1 MSMIKLV
8 IFDVDGTLVD
18 SESIY
23 VKAALKNLEVNH
35 YNIPMSAIMGI
46 IGQNKA
52 AGQRL
57 IESTQ
62 DDSFNYDEY
71 LKDFRKIRDELLEK
85 EPYKLKKG
93 AINILNYCKEH
104 DIKMA
109 IATSTARD
117 KQTKVLTQL
126 GIIDYFDYMVFGDEI
141 KNSKPAPDI
150 YLKVYEHYKN
160 LDKDEMI
167 IYEDSNN
174 GILSGYNAGIK
185 VVYIKDIVD
194 VKEDTLALC
203 YKQVKDLDEGIE
215 ILKWTPNLLHIA

>member
-18 SESIY
+18 SEVVF
-23 VKAALKNLEVNH
+23 VKAAIKNMEVNG

-46 IGQNKA
+46 IGQNRI
-52 AGQRL
+52 AGRKL

-62 DDSFNYDEY
+62 DDSFDYDKYIEDY
-71 LKDFRKIRDELLEK
+71 EKIRSEILEN
-85 EPYKLKKG
+85 EPLKLKKG
-93 AINILNYCKEH
+93 ALNILNYCKEH
-104 DIKMA
+104 NIKMA
-109 IATSTARD
+109 IATSTYKE
-117 KQTKVLTQL
+117 KQVKVLTNL

-141 KNSKPAPDI
+141 INSKPAPDI
-150 YLKVYEHYKN
+150 YLKVYEHYN

-194 VKEDTLALC
+194 VKEETLALC

-215 ILKWTPNLLHIA
+215 ILK

>member
-1 MSMIKLV
+1 MIKLV

-46 IGQNKA
+46 IGQNKV
-52 AGQRL
+52 AGQKL

-62 DDSFNYDEY
+62 DDSFNYDKY
-71 LKDFRKIRDELLEK
+71 LQDFRKIREELLKK

-93 AINILNYCKEH
+93 ALNILNYCKENN
-104 DIKMA
+104 IKMA

-117 KQTKVLTQL
+117 KQTKVLTEL

-150 YLKVYEHYKN
+150 YLKVFEHYN
-160 LDKDEMI
+160 YDKDEMI
-167 IYEDSNN
+167 IYEDSKN
-174 GILSGYNAGIK
+174 GILSAHNAGIR

-194 VKEDTLALC
+194 VEEEVTSLC

-215 ILKWTPNLLHIA
+215 ILNEY

>member
-18 SESIY
+18 SEVVF
-23 VKAALKNLEVNH
+23 VKAAIKNMEVNG

-46 IGQNKA
+46 IGQNRV
-52 AGQRL
+52 AGQKL

-62 DDSFNYDEY
+62 DDSFDYDKYIKNYE
-71 LKDFRKIRDELLEK
+71 KIRSEILEK
-85 EPYKLKKG
+85 EPLKLKKG
-93 AINILNYCKEH
+93 ALNILNYCKEH
-104 DIKMA
+104 GIRMA
-109 IATSTARD
+109 IATSTYRE
-117 KQTKVLTQL
+117 KQVKVLTNL

-150 YLKVYEHYKN
+150 YLKVYEHYN

-194 VKEDTLALC
+194 VNKETLSLC

-215 ILKWTPNLLHIA
+215 ILK

>member
-1 MSMIKLV
+1 MYMIKLV

-18 SESIY
+18 SEAVY

-46 IGQNKA
+46 IGQNRV
-52 AGQRL
+52 AGQKL

-62 DDSFNYDEY
+62 DDSFNYDKY
-71 LKDFRKIRDELLEK
+71 LQDFRKIRDELLEK

-93 AINILNYCKEH
+93 ALNILNYCKEH
-104 DIKMA
+104 NIKMA
-109 IATSTARD
+109 IATSTYRE
-117 KQTKVLTQL
+117 KQVKVLTNL

-150 YLKVYEHYKN
+150 YLKVYEHYKYN
-160 LDKDEMI
+160 KDEMI

-174 GILSGYNAGIK
+174 GILSAYNAGIK

-194 VKEDTLALC
+194 VKEETFALC
-203 YKQVKDLDEGIE
+203 YKEVKDLDEGIE
-215 ILKWTPNLLHIA
+215 ILK

>member
-1 MSMIKLV
+1 MYMIKLV

-23 VKAALKNLEVNH
+23 VKAAIKNMEVNG
-35 YNIPMSAIMGI
+35 YNIPMSVIMGI
-46 IGQNKA
+46 IGQNRVASRK
-52 AGQRL
+52 L
-57 IESTQ
+57 IESSQ
-62 DDSFNYDEY
+62 DESFDYDKY
-71 LKDFRKIRDELLEK
+71 IKDYEKIRSEFIK
-85 EPYKLKKG
+85 NEPLKLKKG
-93 AINILNYCKEH
+93 ALNILNYCKEH
-104 DIKMA
+104 DIKIA
-109 IATSTARD
+109 IATSTYRE
-117 KQTKVLTQL
+117 KQVKVLTNL

-215 ILKWTPNLLHIA
+215 ILK

>member
-1 MSMIKLV
+1 MYMIKLV

-18 SESIY
+18 SESVY

-46 IGQNKA
+46 IGQNRV
-52 AGQRL
+52 AGRKL

-62 DDSFNYDEY
+62 DDSFNYDKY
-71 LKDFRKIRDELLEK
+71 IKDFEKIRNQILEN

-93 AINILNYCKEH
+93 ALNILNYCKKH
-104 DIKMA
+104 NIKTA

-117 KQTKVLTQL
+117 KQTKVLTEF

-141 KNSKPAPDI
+141 KNSKPDPEI
-150 YLKVYEHYKN
+150 YLKVFEHYN
-160 LDKDEMI
+160 YDKDEMI

-194 VKEDTLALC
+194 VKEETLSLC

-215 ILKWTPNLLHIA
+215 ILR

>member
-1 MSMIKLV
+1 MIKLV

-18 SESIY
+18 SEVVF
-23 VKAALKNLEVNH
+23 VKAAIKNMEVNG

-46 IGQNKA
+46 IGQNRV
-52 AGQRL
+52 AGKKL

-62 DDSFNYDEY
+62 DDSFDYDKY
-71 LKDFRKIRDELLEK
+71 IKDYEKIRSEILEK
-85 EPYKLKKG
+85 EPLKLKKG
-93 AINILNYCKEH
+93 ALNILNYCKEH
-104 DIKMA
+104 GIRMA
-109 IATSTARD
+109 IATSTYRE
-117 KQTKVLTQL
+117 KQVKILTNL
-126 GIIDYFDYMVFGDEI
+126 GIIYYFDYMVFGDEI

-150 YLKVYEHYKN
+150 YLKVYEHYN

-174 GILSGYNAGIK
+174 GILSGYNAGIR

-194 VKEDTLALC
+194 IKEETLALC

-215 ILKWTPNLLHIA
+215 ILK

>member
-18 SESIY
+18 SESVY

-46 IGQNKA
+46 IGQNKV
-52 AGQRL
+52 AGQKL

-62 DDSFNYDEY
+62 DDSFNYDKY
-71 LKDFRKIRDELLEK
+71 LQDFRKIRDELLEK

-93 AINILNYCKEH
+93 ALNILNYCKKH

-117 KQTKVLTQL
+117 KQTKVLTEL

-141 KNSKPAPDI
+141 KNSKPDPEI
-150 YLKVYEHYKN
+150 YLKVFEHYN
-160 LDKDEMI
+160 YDKDEMI
-167 IYEDSNN
+167 IYEDSKN
-174 GILSGYNAGIK
+174 GILSAHNAGIR
-185 VVYIKDIVD
+185 VVYIKDIVE
-194 VKEDTLALC
+194 VEEEVTSLC

-215 ILKWTPNLLHIA
+215 LLK

>member
-1 MSMIKLV
+1 MIKLV

-18 SESIY
+18 SEVVF
-23 VKAALKNLEVNH
+23 VKAAIKNMEVNG

-46 IGQNKA
+46 IGQNRI
-52 AGQRL
+52 AGRKL

-62 DDSFNYDEY
+62 DDSFDYDKY
-71 LKDFRKIRDELLEK
+71 IKDYEKIRSEILEN
-85 EPYKLKKG
+85 EPLKLKKG
-93 AINILNYCKEH
+93 ALNILNYCKEH
-104 DIKMA
+104 NIKMA
-109 IATSTARD
+109 IATSTYKE
-117 KQTKVLTQL
+117 KQVKVLTNL

-141 KNSKPAPDI
+141 INSKPAPDI
-150 YLKVYEHYKN
+150 YLKVYEHYN

-194 VKEDTLALC
+194 VKEETLALC

-215 ILKWTPNLLHIA
+215 ILK

>member
-1 MSMIKLV
+1 MYMIKLV

-18 SESIY
+18 SEVVF
-23 VKAALKNLEVNH
+23 VKAAIKNMEVNG

-46 IGQNKA
+46 IGQNRV
-52 AGQRL
+52 AGQKL

-62 DDSFNYDEY
+62 DDFFDYDKYIKNYE
-71 LKDFRKIRDELLEK
+71 KIRSEILEK
-85 EPYKLKKG
+85 EPLKLKKG
-93 AINILNYCKEH
+93 ALNILNYCKEH
-104 DIKMA
+104 GIRMA

-117 KQTKVLTQL
+117 KQTKVLTKL

-150 YLKVYEHYKN
+150 YLKVYEHYN
-160 LDKDEMI
+160 IDKDEMI
-167 IYEDSNN
+167 IYEDSKN
-174 GILSGYNAGIK
+174 GILSAHNAGIR

-194 VKEDTLALC
+194 VEEEVTSLC

-215 ILKWTPNLLHIA
+215 ILK

>member
-1 MSMIKLV
+1 MYMIKLV

-23 VKAALKNLEVNH
+23 VKAALKNIEVNH

-46 IGQNKA
+46 IGQNRV
-52 AGQRL
+52 AGQKL

-62 DDSFNYDEY
+62 DDSFDYDKYIKNYE
-71 LKDFRKIRDELLEK
+71 KIRSEILEK
-85 EPYKLKKG
+85 EPLKLKKG
-93 AINILNYCKEH
+93 ALNILNYCKENN
-104 DIKMA
+104 IKMA

-117 KQTKVLTQL
+117 KQTKVLTEL
-126 GIIDYFDYMVFGDEI
+126 GIIDYFDYMAFGDEI
-141 KNSKPAPDI
+141 KNSKPDPEI
-150 YLKVYEHYKN
+150 YLKVFEHYN
-160 LDKDEMI
+160 YDEDEMI

-174 GILSGYNAGIK
+174 GILSGYNAGIR

-194 VKEDTLALC
+194 VKEETLSLC

-215 ILKWTPNLLHIA
+215 ILK

>member
-71 LKDFRKIRDELLEK
+71 LKDFRKIRDEFLEK

-203 YKQVKDLDEGIE
+203 YKEVKDLDEGIE
-215 ILKWTPNLLHIA
+215 ILK

>member
-1 MSMIKLV
+1 MIKLV

-18 SESIY
+18 SESVY
-23 VKAALKNLEVNH
+23 VKAALKNIEVNH

-46 IGQNKA
+46 IGQNRV
-52 AGQRL
+52 AGRKL

-62 DDSFNYDEY
+62 DDSFNYDKY
-71 LKDFRKIRDELLEK
+71 IKDFEKIRNQILEN

-93 AINILNYCKEH
+93 ALNILNYCKKH
-104 DIKMA
+104 NIKTA

-117 KQTKVLTQL
+117 KQTKVLTKL

-150 YLKVYEHYKN
+150 YLKVFEHYN
-160 LDKDEMI
+160 YDKGEMI
-167 IYEDSNN
+167 IYEDSKN
-174 GILSGYNAGIK
+174 GILSAHNAGIK

-194 VKEDTLALC
+194 VEEEVTSLC

-215 ILKWTPNLLHIA
+215 LLK

>member
-1 MSMIKLV
+1 MIKLV

-18 SESIY
+18 SEVVF
-23 VKAALKNLEVNH
+23 VKAAIKNMEVNG

-46 IGQNKA
+46 IGQNRI
-52 AGQRL
+52 AGRKL

-62 DDSFNYDEY
+62 DDSFDYDKY
-71 LKDFRKIRDELLEK
+71 IKDYEKIRSEILEN
-85 EPYKLKKG
+85 EPLKLKKG
-93 AINILNYCKEH
+93 ALNILNYCKEH

-109 IATSTARD
+109 IATSTYRE
-117 KQTKVLTQL
+117 KQIKVLTNL
-126 GIIDYFDYMVFGDEI
+126 GIIGYFDYMVFGDEI

-150 YLKVYEHYKN
+150 YLKVYEHYN

-203 YKQVKDLDEGIE
+203 YKEVKDLDEGIE
-215 ILKWTPNLLHIA
+215 LLK

>member
-18 SESIY
+18 SETVY

-46 IGQNKA
+46 IGQNRV
-52 AGQRL
+52 AGRKL

-62 DDSFNYDEY
+62 DDSFNYDKY
-71 LKDFRKIRDELLEK
+71 IKDFEKIRNQILEN

-93 AINILNYCKEH
+93 ALNILNYCKKH
-104 DIKMA
+104 NIKTA

-117 KQTKVLTQL
+117 KQTKVLTEL

-150 YLKVYEHYKN
+150 YLKVYEHYN
-160 LDKDEMI
+160 IDKDEMI
-167 IYEDSNN
+167 IYEDSKN
-174 GILSGYNAGIK
+174 GILSAHNAGIR

-194 VKEDTLALC
+194 VEEEVTSLC

-215 ILKWTPNLLHIA
+215 ILNEH

>member
-1 MSMIKLV
+1 MIKLV

-18 SESIY
+18 SEVVF
-23 VKAALKNLEVNH
+23 VKAAIKNMEVNG

-46 IGQNKA
+46 IGQNRI
-52 AGQRL
+52 AGRKL

-62 DDSFNYDEY
+62 DDSFDYDKY
-71 LKDFRKIRDELLEK
+71 IKDYEKIRSEILEN
-85 EPYKLKKG
+85 EPLKLKKG

-109 IATSTARD
+109 IATSTYRE
-117 KQTKVLTQL
+117 KQIKVLTNL
-126 GIIDYFDYMVFGDEI
+126 GIIGYFDYMVFGDEI

-150 YLKVYEHYKN
+150 YLKVYEHYN

-194 VKEDTLALC
+194 VKEETLALC

-215 ILKWTPNLLHIA
+215 ILK

>member
-18 SESIY
+18 SEVVF
-23 VKAALKNLEVNH
+23 VKAAIKNMEVNG

-46 IGQNKA
+46 IGQNRV
-52 AGQRL
+52 AGQKL

-62 DDSFNYDEY
+62 DDSFDYDKYIKNYE
-71 LKDFRKIRDELLEK
+71 KIRSEILEK
-85 EPYKLKKG
+85 EPLKLKKG
-93 AINILNYCKEH
+93 ALNILNYCKEH
-104 DIKMA
+104 GIRMA
-109 IATSTARD
+109 IATSTYRE
-117 KQTKVLTQL
+117 KQVKILTNL

-150 YLKVYEHYKN
+150 YLKVYEHYN

-174 GILSGYNAGIK
+174 GILSGYNAGIR

-194 VKEDTLALC
+194 VKEKTLSLC

-215 ILKWTPNLLHIA
+215 ILK

>member
-1 MSMIKLV
+1 MIKLV

-18 SESIY
+18 SESVY

-46 IGQNKA
+46 IGQNKV
-52 AGQRL
+52 AGQKL

-62 DDSFNYDEY
+62 DDSFNYDKY
-71 LKDFRKIRDELLEK
+71 LQDFRKIRNELLEK

-93 AINILNYCKEH
+93 ALNILNYCKENN
-104 DIKMA
+104 IKMA

-117 KQTKVLTQL
+117 KQTKVLTEL

-150 YLKVYEHYKN
+150 YLKVFEHYN
-160 LDKDEMI
+160 YDKDEMI
-167 IYEDSNN
+167 ICEDSKN
-174 GILSGYNAGIK
+174 GILSAHNAGIR

-194 VKEDTLALC
+194 VNEDTLALC

-215 ILKWTPNLLHIA
+215 ILR

>member
-23 VKAALKNLEVNH
+23 VKAAIKNMEVNG
-35 YNIPMSAIMGI
+35 YNIPMSVIMGI
-46 IGQNKA
+46 IGQNRVASRK
-52 AGQRL
+52 L
-57 IESTQ
+57 IESSQ
-62 DDSFNYDEY
+62 DESFDYDKY
-71 LKDFRKIRDELLEK
+71 IKDYEKIRSEILEN
-85 EPYKLKKG
+85 EPLKLKKG
-93 AINILNYCKEH
+93 ALNILNYCKEH

-109 IATSTARD
+109 IATSTYRE
-117 KQTKVLTQL
+117 KQVKVLTNL

-150 YLKVYEHYKN
+150 YLKVYEHYN
-160 LDKDEMI
+160 YDKDEMI

-215 ILKWTPNLLHIA
+215 ILK

>member
-1 MSMIKLV
+1 MIKLV

-18 SESIY
+18 SESVY
-23 VKAALKNLEVNH
+23 VKAALKNIEVNH

-46 IGQNKA
+46 IGQNRV
-52 AGQRL
+52 AGRKL

-62 DDSFNYDEY
+62 DDSFNYDKY
-71 LKDFRKIRDELLEK
+71 IKDFEKIRNQILEN

-93 AINILNYCKEH
+93 NILNYCKKH
-104 DIKMA
+104 NIKMA

-117 KQTKVLTQL
+117 KQSKVLTEL

-141 KNSKPAPDI
+141 NNSKPAPDI
-150 YLKVYEHYKN
+150 YLKVYEHYN
-160 LDKDEMI
+160 IDKDEMI
-167 IYEDSNN
+167 IYEDSKN
-174 GILSGYNAGIK
+174 GILSAHNAGIR

-194 VKEDTLALC
+194 VEEEVTSLC

-215 ILKWTPNLLHIA
+215 ILK

>member
-1 MSMIKLV
+1 MIKLV

-18 SESIY
+18 SEVVF
-23 VKAALKNLEVNH
+23 VKAAIKNMEVNG

-46 IGQNKA
+46 IGQNRV
-52 AGQRL
+52 AGQKL

-62 DDSFNYDEY
+62 DDFFDYDKYIKNYE
-71 LKDFRKIRDELLEK
+71 KIRSEILEK
-85 EPYKLKKG
+85 EPLKLKKG
-93 AINILNYCKEH
+93 ALNILNYCKEH
-104 DIKMA
+104 GIRMA
-109 IATSTARD
+109 IATSTYRE
-117 KQTKVLTQL
+117 KQVKVLTNL

-150 YLKVYEHYKN
+150 YLKVYEHYN
-160 LDKDEMI
+160 LDKDKMI

-194 VKEDTLALC
+194 VNKETLSLC

-215 ILKWTPNLLHIA
+215 ILK

>member
-1 MSMIKLV
+1 MYMIKLV

-18 SESIY
+18 SESVY
-23 VKAALKNLEVNH
+23 VKAALKNIEVNH

-46 IGQNKA
+46 IGQNRV
-52 AGQRL
+52 AGRKL

-62 DDSFNYDEY
+62 DDSFNYDKY
-71 LKDFRKIRDELLEK
+71 IKDFEKIRNQILEN

-93 AINILNYCKEH
+93 ALNILNYCKKH
-104 DIKMA
+104 NIKTA
-109 IATSTARD
+109 IATSTYRE
-117 KQTKVLTQL
+117 KQVKVLTNL

-141 KNSKPAPDI
+141 NNSKPAPDI
-150 YLKVYEHYKN
+150 YLKVYEHYN
-160 LDKDEMI
+160 IDKDEMI

-174 GILSGYNAGIK
+174 GILSAHNAGIR

-194 VKEDTLALC
+194 VEEEVTSLC

-215 ILKWTPNLLHIA
+215 ILR

>member
-1 MSMIKLV
+1 MYMIKLV

-18 SESIY
+18 SESVY

-46 IGQNKA
+46 IGQNRV
-52 AGQRL
+52 AGRKL

-62 DDSFNYDEY
+62 DDSFNYDKY
-71 LKDFRKIRDELLEK
+71 IKDFEKIRNQILEN

-93 AINILNYCKEH
+93 ALNILNYCKKH
-104 DIKMA
+104 NIKTA

-117 KQTKVLTQL
+117 KQTKVLTEL

-150 YLKVYEHYKN
+150 YLKVFEHYN
-160 LDKDEMI
+160 YGKDEMI
-167 IYEDSNN
+167 IYEDSKN
-174 GILSGYNAGIK
+174 GILSAHNAGIK

-194 VKEDTLALC
+194 VKEETLALC
-203 YKQVKDLDEGIE
+203 YKEVKDLDEGIE
-215 ILKWTPNLLHIA
+215 ILK

>member
-1 MSMIKLV
+1 MYMIKLV

-18 SESIY
+18 SEVVF
-23 VKAALKNLEVNH
+23 VKAAIKNMEVNG

-46 IGQNKA
+46 IGQNRV
-52 AGQRL
+52 AGKKL

-62 DDSFNYDEY
+62 DDSFDYDKYIKNYE
-71 LKDFRKIRDELLEK
+71 KIRSEILEK
-85 EPYKLKKG
+85 EPLKLKKG
-93 AINILNYCKEH
+93 ALNILNYCKEH
-104 DIKMA
+104 GIRMA
-109 IATSTARD
+109 IATSTYRE
-117 KQTKVLTQL
+117 KQVKVLTNL

-141 KNSKPAPDI
+141 KNSKPDPEI
-150 YLKVYEHYKN
+150 YLKVFEHYN

-194 VKEDTLALC
+194 VNKETLSLC

-215 ILKWTPNLLHIA
+215 ILK

>member
-18 SESIY
+18 SEVVF
-23 VKAALKNLEVNH
+23 VKAAIKNMEVNG

-46 IGQNKA
+46 IGQNKV
-52 AGQRL
+52 AGQKL

-62 DDSFNYDEY
+62 DDSFDYDKY
-71 LKDFRKIRDELLEK
+71 IKDYEKIRSEILEN
-85 EPYKLKKG
+85 EPLKLKKG

-109 IATSTARD
+109 IATSTYRE
-117 KQTKVLTQL
+117 KQIKVLTNL
-126 GIIDYFDYMVFGDEI
+126 GIIGYFDYMVFGDEI

-150 YLKVYEHYKN
+150 YLKVYEHYN

-203 YKQVKDLDEGIE
+203 YKEVKDLDEGIE
-215 ILKWTPNLLHIA
+215 LLK

>member
-141 KNSKPAPDI
+141 INSKPAPDI

-215 ILKWTPNLLHIA
+215 ILK

>member
-1 MSMIKLV
+1 MYMIKLV

-18 SESIY
+18 SEVVF
-23 VKAALKNLEVNH
+23 VKAAIKNMEVNG

-46 IGQNKA
+46 IGQNRV
-52 AGQRL
+52 AGQKL

-62 DDSFNYDEY
+62 DDSFDYDKYIKNYE
-71 LKDFRKIRDELLEK
+71 KIRSEILEK
-85 EPYKLKKG
+85 EPLKLKKG
-93 AINILNYCKEH
+93 ALNILNYCKEH
-104 DIKMA
+104 GIRMA
-109 IATSTARD
+109 IATSTYRE
-117 KQTKVLTQL
+117 KQVKVLKNL

-150 YLKVYEHYKN
+150 YLKVYERYN
-160 LDKDEMI
+160 YDKDEMI

-174 GILSGYNAGIK
+174 GILSGYNAGIR

-194 VKEDTLALC
+194 VKEESLSLC

-215 ILKWTPNLLHIA
+215 ILK

>member
-18 SESIY
+18 SETVY

-46 IGQNKA
+46 IGQNKV
-52 AGQRL
+52 AGQKL

-62 DDSFNYDEY
+62 DDSFNYDKY
-71 LKDFRKIRDELLEK
+71 LQDFRKIREELLKK

-93 AINILNYCKEH
+93 ALNILNYCKKH

-109 IATSTARD
+109 IATSTAKD
-117 KQTKVLTQL
+117 KQTKVLTKL

-150 YLKVYEHYKN
+150 YLKVFEHYN
-160 LDKDEMI
+160 YDKDEMI
-167 IYEDSNN
+167 ICEDSKN
-174 GILSGYNAGIK
+174 GILSAHNAGIR

-194 VKEDTLALC
+194 VNEDTLALC

-215 ILKWTPNLLHIA
+215 ILR

>member
-18 SESIY
+18 SEVVF
-23 VKAALKNLEVNH
+23 VKAAIKNMEVNG

-46 IGQNKA
+46 IGQNRI
-52 AGQRL
+52 AGRKL

-62 DDSFNYDEY
+62 DDSFDYDKY
-71 LKDFRKIRDELLEK
+71 IKDYEKIRSEILEN
-85 EPYKLKKG
+85 EPLKLKKG
-93 AINILNYCKEH
+93 ALNILNYCKEH
-104 DIKMA
+104 NIKMA
-109 IATSTARD
+109 IATSTYKE
-117 KQTKVLTQL
+117 KQVKVLTNL

-141 KNSKPAPDI
+141 INSKPAPDI
-150 YLKVYEHYKN
+150 YLKVYEHYN

-194 VKEDTLALC
+194 VKEETLALC

-215 ILKWTPNLLHIA
+215 VLR

>member
-18 SESIY
+18 SESVY

-46 IGQNKA
+46 IGQNKV
-52 AGQRL
+52 AGQKL

-62 DDSFNYDEY
+62 DDSFNYDKY
-71 LKDFRKIRDELLEK
+71 LQDFRKIRDELLEK

-93 AINILNYCKEH
+93 ALNILNYCKKH

-117 KQTKVLTQL
+117 KQSKVLTEL

-141 KNSKPAPDI
+141 NNSKPAPDI
-150 YLKVYEHYKN
+150 YLKVYEHYN
-160 LDKDEMI
+160 IDKDEMI
-167 IYEDSNN
+167 IYEDSKN
-174 GILSGYNAGIK
+174 GILSAHNAGIK

-194 VKEDTLALC
+194 VEEEVTSLC

-215 ILKWTPNLLHIA
+215 VLR

>member
-1 MSMIKLV
+1 MIKLV

-23 VKAALKNLEVNH
+23 VKAAIKNMEVNG
-35 YNIPMSAIMGI
+35 YNIPMSVIMGI
-46 IGQNKA
+46 IGQNRVASRK
-52 AGQRL
+52 L
-57 IESTQ
+57 IESSQ
-62 DDSFNYDEY
+62 DESFDYDKY
-71 LKDFRKIRDELLEK
+71 IKDYEKIRSEILEN
-85 EPYKLKKG
+85 EPLKLKKG
-93 AINILNYCKEH
+93 ALNILNYCKEH

-109 IATSTARD
+109 IATSTYRE
-117 KQTKVLTQL
+117 KQVKVLTNL

-150 YLKVYEHYKN
+150 YLKVYEHYN
-160 LDKDEMI
+160 YDKDEMI

-215 ILKWTPNLLHIA
+215 ILK

>member
-1 MSMIKLV
+1 MYMIKLV

-18 SESIY
+18 SESVY
-23 VKAALKNLEVNH
+23 VKAALKNIEVNH

-46 IGQNKA
+46 IGQNRV
-52 AGQRL
+52 AGRKL

-62 DDSFNYDEY
+62 DDSFNYDKY
-71 LKDFRKIRDELLEK
+71 IKDFEKIRNQILEN

-93 AINILNYCKEH
+93 ALNILNYCKKH

-117 KQTKVLTQL
+117 KQSKVLTEL

-141 KNSKPAPDI
+141 NNSKPAPDI
-150 YLKVYEHYKN
+150 YLKVYEHYN
-160 LDKDEMI
+160 IDKDEMI
-167 IYEDSNN
+167 IYEDSKN
-174 GILSGYNAGIK
+174 GILSAHNAGIR

-194 VKEDTLALC
+194 VEEEVTSLC

-215 ILKWTPNLLHIA
+215 VLR

>member
-1 MSMIKLV
+1 MIKLV

-18 SESIY
+18 SEVVF
-23 VKAALKNLEVNH
+23 VKAAIKNMEVNG

-46 IGQNKA
+46 IGQNRI
-52 AGQRL
+52 AGRKL

-62 DDSFNYDEY
+62 DDSFDYDKY
-71 LKDFRKIRDELLEK
+71 IKDYEKIRSEILEN
-85 EPYKLKKG
+85 EPLKLKKG
-93 AINILNYCKEH
+93 ALNILNYCKEH
-104 DIKMA
+104 NIKMA
-109 IATSTARD
+109 IATSTYKE
-117 KQTKVLTQL
+117 KQVKVLTNL

-141 KNSKPAPDI
+141 INSKPAPDI
-150 YLKVYEHYKN
+150 YLKVYEHYN

-185 VVYIKDIVD
+185 VIYIKDIVD

-203 YKQVKDLDEGIE
+203 YKEVKDLDEGIE
-215 ILKWTPNLLHIA
+215 LLR

>member
-23 VKAALKNLEVNH
+23 VKAAIKNMEVNG
-35 YNIPMSAIMGI
+35 YNIPMSVIMGI
-46 IGQNKA
+46 IGQNRVASRK
-52 AGQRL
+52 L
-57 IESTQ
+57 IESSQ
-62 DDSFNYDEY
+62 DESFDYDKY
-71 LKDFRKIRDELLEK
+71 IKDYEKIRSEFIK
-85 EPYKLKKG
+85 NEPLKLKKG
-93 AINILNYCKEH
+93 ALNILNYCKEH
-104 DIKMA
+104 NIKMA
-109 IATSTARD
+109 IATSTYRE
-117 KQTKVLTQL
+117 KQVKVLTNL

-150 YLKVYEHYKN
+150 YLKVYEHYN

-174 GILSGYNAGIK
+174 GILSAYNAGIR

-215 ILKWTPNLLHIA
+215 LLK

>member
-18 SESIY
+18 SEVVF
-23 VKAALKNLEVNH
+23 VKAAIKNMEVNG

-46 IGQNKA
+46 IGQNRV
-52 AGQRL
+52 AGQKL

-62 DDSFNYDEY
+62 DDFFDYDKYIKNYE
-71 LKDFRKIRDELLEK
+71 KIRSEILEK
-85 EPYKLKKG
+85 EPLKLKKG
-93 AINILNYCKEH
+93 ALNILNYCKEH
-104 DIKMA
+104 GIRMA
-109 IATSTARD
+109 IATSTYRE
-117 KQTKVLTQL
+117 KQVKVLTNL

-150 YLKVYEHYKN
+150 YLKVYEHYN

-194 VKEDTLALC
+194 IKEETLSLC

-215 ILKWTPNLLHIA
+215 ILK

>member
-23 VKAALKNLEVNH
+23 VKAAIKNLEVNH

-46 IGQNKA
+46 IGQNRV
-52 AGQRL
+52 AGQKL

-62 DDSFNYDEY
+62 DDSFDYDKY
-71 LKDFRKIRDELLEK
+71 LEDFGKIRDELLEK

-93 AINILNYCKEH
+93 ALNIFNYCKEH

-109 IATSTARD
+109 IATSTYRE
-117 KQTKVLTQL
+117 KQVKVLTNL
-126 GIIDYFDYMVFGDEI
+126 DIVDYFDYMVFGDEI

-215 ILKWTPNLLHIA
+215 ILK

>member
-23 VKAALKNLEVNH
+23 VKAAIKNMEVNG
-35 YNIPMSAIMGI
+35 YNIPMSVIMGI
-46 IGQNKA
+46 IGQNRVASRK
-52 AGQRL
+52 L
-57 IESTQ
+57 IESSQ
-62 DDSFNYDEY
+62 DESFDYDKY
-71 LKDFRKIRDELLEK
+71 IKDYEKIRSEFIK
-85 EPYKLKKG
+85 NEPLKLKKG
-93 AINILNYCKEH
+93 ALNILNYCKEH
-104 DIKMA
+104 DIKIA
-109 IATSTARD
+109 IATSTYRE
-117 KQTKVLTQL
+117 KQVKVLTNL
-126 GIIDYFDYMVFGDEI
+126 DIVDYFDYMVFGDEI